1 MNTFCNENA
10 MKMYYI
16 YEEKIPYISQGIRK
30 GSLLVDLS
38 KFFGN
43 YAALYNV
50 FFFRIM
56 GADPNNY
63 AILQLCIIPEALH
76 IHP

>member
-1 MNTFCNENA
+1 

-16 YEEKIPYISQGIRK
+16 YEEKIPCILQGIRK

-43 YAALYNV
+43 YAALYSV
-50 FFFRIM
+50 FFFQ
-56 GADPNNY
+56 NY
-63 AILQLCIIPEALH
+63 GHRP
-76 IHP
+76 

>member
-1 MNTFCNENA
+1 

-16 YEEKIPYISQGIRK
+16 YEEKIPCISQGIRK

-43 YAALYNV
+43 YAALYSV
-50 FFFRIM
+50 FFFFRIM

-76 IHP
+76 MYILNLMDTC